1 MSGFRSR
8 FPTVTPW
15 TTDQDLPDIVFRPCF
30 TVVAGALEPA
40 GPAGAARRQAARPGR
55 CVPARREPAPR
66 RDGSGAQVGGA
77 TARLALPQVT
87 DAEGERGGSG
97 PAATV
102 DRRTGGP
109 RAGDGDSPQPPLA
122 FWRPCRASFPRR
134 PGRRPIP
141 PLISHIHP
149 TGRDRT
155 PGPGDSSVTRTPGGR
170 AAAGQ
175 VGFAGG
181 NSGADRGFHTWTSR
195 MIARPVLAGRTG
207 RARCEA
213 IPGPGW
219 PAWSRLRGAGLYPF
233 RHVPVTVEPGG

>member
-30 TVVAGALEPA
+30 TAVAGALEPA
-40 GPAGAARRQAARPGR
+40 GPAGAARRQAARLGR

-66 RDGSGAQVGGA
+66 RDGSGAQVGAA

-87 DAEGERGGSG
+87 GVGAGGAARVQ
-97 PAATV
+97 PARWTSA
-102 DRRTGGP
+102 RGP

-122 FWRPCRASFPRR
+122 FRRACRASSP
-134 PGRRPIP
+134 PGAGAPAHTAP
-141 PLISHIHP
+141 HQSHPSH
-149 TGRDRT
+149 RSR
-155 PGPGDSSVTRTPGGR
+155 PGPGGRVTLLLPGRPVAGR
-170 AAAGQ
+170 RLVRWGSRA
-175 VGFAGG
+175 G
-181 NSGADRGFHTWTSR
+181 NSGADRGSHTRTSR

-207 RARCEA
+207 RARYEV

-219 PAWSRLRGAGLYPF
+219 LAWSRLRGAGLYPF